1 MFENIKTAAVLAVL
15 VMALSGMAFCFA
27 GTDDTDAIGEDLSAT
42 YGTPTNIN
50 IAPGYRWVYTP
61 DFPSDLTQYLTV
73 SLKVNDGNVGSVSG
87 KTVTVNIPS
96 NATAGTKYNV
106 VIQATMTSP
115 VSQTAYQYVTFTV
128 VGGLSVSGTINDIVK
143 GSNID
148 FTPTGTSGMGTVTWA
163 VTSGKSMPA
172 GLLFSN
178 GKVTGSPTTI
188 GENTVYLT
196 AAAPGGE
203 TKNLEVSFTV
213 YSKIN
218 GGAAQTITSYNTNVS
233 SAAISNGSDIGVT
246 WAVTSGTLPAGFT
259 LNSSTG
265 VVSGKSAELKST
277 TITITG
283 TSSHGPSQTATKQIT
298 IQSEP
303 VLTLSCGQSIL
314 TYKNNATEKSV
325 ILTASDSSAK
335 TWTITDFSGATISN
349 GTLKVKNSTAVGM
362 NQKVTVTCQT
372 AYGQTKVCDVTVS
385 VEDTLSIS
393 GDDVLNILA
402 GNDGGNTSAFTVD
415 GGSGNT
421 LTASTS
427 VTGLNVSIEN
437 GQLHA
442 QKSSI
447 GTGSEVTVTVTS
459 AAGQTSTTT
468 VTVNVYSQ
476 LIFTSAPTGG
486 AIIYAV

>member
-1 MFENIKTAAVLAVL
+1 MFSSIKATAVFAVL
-15 VMALSGMAFCFA
+15 VMAMAGVCIIA
-27 GTDDTDAIGEDLSAT
+27 DSHGSDAAGEDLSGT
-42 YGTPTNIN
+42 YGQPTNIN
-50 IAPGYRWVYTP
+50 IAPGYRWTYTP

-73 SLKVNDGNVGSVSG
+73 SLKVNDSNVGSVSG

-96 NATAGTKYNV
+96 NASAGTKYNV
-106 VIQATMTSP
+106 VIQASMTSP
-115 VSQTAYQYVTFTV
+115 VAQTAYQYVTFTV
-128 VGGLSVSGTINDIVK
+128 VGGLSVSGTINDIIK
-143 GSNID
+143 GSNIN
-148 FTPTGTSGMGTVTWA
+148 FTPSGTSGMGEVTWA
-163 VTSGKSMPA
+163 VTSGKTLPA
-172 GLLFSN
+172 GLTLSN
-178 GKVTGSPTTI
+178 GKVTGTPTTI

-196 AAAPGGE
+196 ATAPGGE

-218 GGAAQTITSYNTNVS
+218 GGAAQTITSYNTDVS
-233 SAAISNGSDIGVT
+233 STAITNGDDIGVT
-246 WAVTSGTLPAGFT
+246 WAVTSGTLPAGFS
-259 LNSSTG
+259 LNAQTG
-265 VVSGKSAELKST
+265 AVSGKSAEVKST

-283 TSSHGPSQTATKQIT
+283 TSSHGPTQTATKQIT

-303 VLTLSCGQSIL
+303 VLTLSCDQSIL

-325 ILTASDSSAK
+325 TLTASDSSAK
-335 TWTITDFSGATISN
+335 TWTITEFSGATISD
-349 GTLKVKNSTAVGM
+349 GTLKVKNSTSIGM

-385 VEDTLSIS
+385 VEDTLAIS
-393 GDDVLNILA
+393 GDEVLNILA
-402 GNDGGNTSAFTVD
+402 GSEGGNTAAFTVA

-421 LTASTS
+421 ITASTS
-427 VTGLNVSIEN
+427 VTGLDVSIEN

-442 QKSSI
+442 EKASI

-459 AAGQTSTTT
+459 AAGQTASMN

-476 LIFTSAPTGG
+476 LVFTSVPTGG

>member
-1 MFENIKTAAVLAVL
+1 MFSSIKATAVFAVL
-15 VMALSGMAFCFA
+15 VMALA
-27 GTDDTDAIGEDLSAT
+27 GVCIIADSHESDAIGEDLSGT
-42 YGTPTNIN
+42 YGQPTNIN
-50 IAPGYRWVYTP
+50 IAPGYRWTYTP

-73 SLKVNDGNVGSVSG
+73 SLKVNDSNVGSVSG

-96 NATAGTKYNV
+96 NAAAGTKYNV
-106 VIQATMTSP
+106 VIQASMTSP
-115 VSQTAYQYVTFTV
+115 VAQTAYQYVTFTV

-148 FTPTGTSGMGTVTWA
+148 FTPTGTSGMGAVTWA
-163 VTSGKSMPA
+163 VTSGHSMPA
-172 GLLFSN
+172 GLQFSN

-196 AAAPGGE
+196 ATAPGGE
-203 TKNLEVSFTV
+203 TKNLEVTFTV
-213 YSKIN
+213 YSKIV
-218 GGAAQTITSYNTNVS
+218 GGAAQTITSYDTDVAS
-233 SAAISNGSDIGVT
+233 DAIVNGEDIGVT

-265 VVSGKSAELKST
+265 VVSGKSVEVKST

-303 VLTLSCGQSIL
+303 VLTLSCSQSIL

-325 ILTASDSSAK
+325 TLTASDSSAK
-335 TWTITDFSGATISN
+335 TWAISDFSGATISN
-349 GTLKVKNSTAVGM
+349 GTLKVKNSTSVGM

-385 VEDTLSIS
+385 VEDTLAIS
-393 GDDVLNILA
+393 GDEVLNILA
-402 GNDGGNTSAFTVD
+402 GNDGGNTSAFIVE

-421 LTASTS
+421 LAASTS

-442 QKSSI
+442 EKASI

-459 AAGQTSTTT
+459 AAGQTASTT
-468 VTVNVYSQ
+468 VTINVYSQ
-476 LIFTSAPTGG
+476 LVFTSVPTGG